1 MLFFLIFSLIAINY
15 MCLAIILL
23 PIIVP
28 VFLPHYYPID
38 RLQHLHPLLLSLLL
52 VVLVL
57 LDLICVRLEPLID
70 LPLLWLCLGYWNDLF
85 PGHIALAALYDAHS
99 LSDLLVI
106 CEPLI
111 LFVFDMPV
119 DAHVGLHLPLC

>member
-1 MLFFLIFSLIAINY
+1 
-15 MCLAIILL
+15 MCLSIILL

-38 RLQHLHPLLLSLLL
+38 RLQDPHPLFLSLLL
-52 VVLVL
+52 VVLGL
-57 LDLICVRLEPLID
+57 LDLICVRLEPLIN

-85 PGHIALAALYDAHS
+85 PGHIALATLYYPHS

-111 LFVFDMPV
+111 LFELDLPV
-119 DAHVGLHLPLC
+119 DSHVSLHLPLC